1 VVVFNK
7 GVLKWLP
14 LSKGVVYMFVV

>member
-1 VVVFNK
+1 VVFNK